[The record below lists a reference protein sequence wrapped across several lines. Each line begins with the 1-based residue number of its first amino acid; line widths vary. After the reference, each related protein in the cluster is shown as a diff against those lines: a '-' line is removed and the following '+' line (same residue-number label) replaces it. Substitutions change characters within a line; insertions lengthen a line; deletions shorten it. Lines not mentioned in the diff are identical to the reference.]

1 MILLDTSQIQPAY
14 LEEYQNLVLRN
25 HDIFSVDKF
34 DLGQASH
41 YHHVIHPVKG
51 AATTEKP

>member
-41 YHHVIHPVKG
+41 YHHVIHPAKG